1 MVIAELFVTD
11 VVLADGVL
19 RPTVAQPIAQVDSVV

>member
-11 VVLADGVL
+11 VVQVDGVL
-19 RPTVAQPIAQVDSVV
+19 KPTVAQPIAQVDTVV